1 MGGVKVRQPSGGQEC
16 SGRAE
21 CSTCAMQSRVAQ
33 STGTPLAEPY
43 GGVSAYGF
51 SVPGGLGEPG
61 AQLSLIR

>member
-21 CSTCAMQSRVAQ
+21 CSTSAMQSRVAQ

-51 SVPGGLGEPG
+51 SSVCPEASENQVPSYP
-61 AQLSLIR
+61 